1 MVRNLFE
8 RFVIP
13 RLQATLGRPSGQA
26 TTEYMLILGVLV
38 LSLVFA
44 FWLIAPGLRLG
55 FIELAQ
61 RIIAET
67 P

>member
-1 MVRNLFE
+1 MVRKLFV
-8 RFVIP
+8 RFGIA
-13 RLQATLGRPSGQA
+13 RLQVILGRPSGQA

-55 FIELAQ
+55 FVELAQ
-61 RIIAET
+61 RIIAEK